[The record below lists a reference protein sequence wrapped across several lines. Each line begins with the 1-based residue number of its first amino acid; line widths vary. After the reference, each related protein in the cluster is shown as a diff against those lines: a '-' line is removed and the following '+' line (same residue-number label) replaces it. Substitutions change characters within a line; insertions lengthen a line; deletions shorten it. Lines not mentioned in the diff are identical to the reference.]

1 MFRQMDLKG
10 KASDDTKLKTV
21 HQNTISTIRSFDESG
36 GTVRKLSSKSPLV
49 LVLPNCNAHVL

>member
-36 GTVRKLSSKSPLV
+36 GTVRKLSSKSAP
-49 LVLPNCNAHVL
+49 